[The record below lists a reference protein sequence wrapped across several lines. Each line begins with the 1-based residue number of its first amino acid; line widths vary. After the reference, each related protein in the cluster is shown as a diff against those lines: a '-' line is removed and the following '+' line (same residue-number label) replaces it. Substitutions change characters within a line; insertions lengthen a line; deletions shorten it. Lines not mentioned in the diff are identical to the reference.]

1 MNKKSCQNFSEEN
14 FFLSR
19 KKKKIKSDEV
29 SRGIVQIIIN
39 NKWLIHVEENVCVCL
54 PSVLSLRPLFG
65 FIDPFI
71 SVFQGFFVLSCV
83 LDQ

>member
-39 NKWLIHVEENVCVCL
+39 NKWLIHVEENVYVITIRTVSSTVVWL
-54 PSVLSLRPLFG
+54 Y
-65 FIDPFI
+65 
-71 SVFQGFFVLSCV
+71 
-83 LDQ
+83 